1 MQKHTIRIDED
12 LYREIEEYCSLNSLK
27 VSSLCNE
34 MLRDSIAVKKYGD
47 IPFGVVGER
56 KKSQPDIHEPE
67 PKFIKVSNEEQS
79 KPVEPEKKNEETK
92 EEKPKVTVK
101 TRKL

>member
-12 LYREIEEYCSLNSLK
+12 LYKEIEEYCALNSIK
-27 VSSLCNE
+27 VSSFCND
-34 MLRDSIAVKKYGD
+34 MLRESISVKKYGD
-47 IPFGVVGER
+47 IPFGVIGKG
-56 KKSQPDIHEPE
+56 KKPQHDANETE
-67 PKFIKVSNEEQS
+67 PKIIKISHEEQQNPIES
-79 KPVEPEKKNEETK
+79 EKKNEEPK